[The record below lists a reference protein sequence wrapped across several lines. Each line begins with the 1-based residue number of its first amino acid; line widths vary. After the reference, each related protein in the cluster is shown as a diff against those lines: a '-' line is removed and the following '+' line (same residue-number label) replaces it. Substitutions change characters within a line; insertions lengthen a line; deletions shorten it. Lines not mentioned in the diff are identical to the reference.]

1 LYRSK
6 EFIDFRNGISLASL
20 SSHTLTNFKAK
31 RNMGGGFQTRKESD
45 TKMIEDVYSIRHK
58 EKRMLE
64 HIRIQNKIE
73 ELKNF
78 NLGLSSNPSE
88 SRPV

>member
-1 LYRSK
+1 
-6 EFIDFRNGISLASL
+6 
-20 SSHTLTNFKAK
+20 
-31 RNMGGGFQTRKESD
+31 MGGGFQTRKESD